1 MRLRIHGAVYIN
13 RTHPEASP
21 VFRMTVSRIGRPSRD
36 MVYVREILRGGAKLA
51 KRTERKLRLDAP
63 TRLLAGRI
71 WRDYVRHHLGKILIA
86 MLFMI
91 AIAAATGGQ
100 ARLIEP
106 ALDRVLVAGDAQLV
120 WMIPLAFFAIS
131 VLKGCASYGQAVL
144 MQRVGLRVV
153 TTIQSQMFA
162 RIIGADLAFLQDDA
176 TGKLISRFTNDVN
189 YLREAVVKTVT
200 GSVRDLL
207 TVVVLIGVMFYT
219 HWVMAMMAFIVFPLS
234 LWPIIYIGRRLRRIA
249 ANTQAEL
256 GVLTALLDDV
266 FKGVRQVKA
275 YGMEVHEQRRADH
288 RFESIFRFFLKSVSV
303 RARSYP
309 IMESL
314 GGLAIASVL
323 CYGGYQVLHG
333 ETTVGKLIAF
343 LTALVMAYQPVRGL
357 AALNASLQEGL
368 AAAQRIFAMIDY
380 RPAIIDGPDAVALK
394 VDQGV
399 VRLNDVHF
407 AYGGEIPALRGVTIT
422 IPAGATAALVGPS
435 GAGKSTVLN
444 LLLRFHEVSGGSIT
458 IDGQDIR
465 QVTIQSL
472 RRSIALVSQEIGLF
486 DTSVRDNIAYGDPD
500 ADDDAI
506 VAAARAAAAHDFIT
520 ELPQGYDTMI
530 GERGQR
536 LSGGQRQRLS
546 IARAM
551 LRDAPILL
559 LDEATSALDTESE
572 RQVQAAL
579 KRLMANRTT
588 LVIAHRLSTVADA
601 DIIYVLDG
609 GNLAEQGT
617 DGELLTRGGL
627 YARLSRLQFGRGE
640 AAAADAAQA
649 RA

>member
-1 MRLRIHGAVYIN
+1 MARFITPVRA
-13 RTHPEASP
+13 RTQPAMALS
-21 VFRMTVSRIGRPSRD
+21 SIGRPSRGV
-36 MVYVREILRGGAKLA
+36 VYVREIVQGGSKLA
-51 KRTERKLRLDAP
+51 KRTKRKIRLDAP
-63 TRLLAGRI
+63 TRLLARRI
-71 WRDYVRHHLGKILIA
+71 WRDYVRHHRGKILVS
-86 MLFMI
+86 MLFMV

-106 ALDRVLVAGDAQLV
+106 ALDRVLVTGDAQLV

-131 VLKGCASYGQAVL
+131 VLKGFASYGQSVL
-144 MQRVGLRVV
+144 MQQVGLRVV
-153 TTIQSQMFA
+153 TTLQSQMFD
-162 RIIGADLAFLQDDA
+162 RIVAADLAFMQSDA

-189 YLREAVVKTVT
+189 YLRNAVIKTVT

-207 TVVVLIGVMFYT
+207 TVIVLVGVMFYT
-219 HWVMAMMAFIVFPLS
+219 HWVMAMLAFVVFPLS

-249 ANTQAEL
+249 ANTQNEL

-266 FKGVRQVKA
+266 FKGARQVKA
-275 YGMEVHEQRRADH
+275 YGMEAHERRRADAM
-288 RFESIFRFFLKSVSV
+288 FESIYRFVLKSAVV

-323 CYGGYQVLHG
+323 CYGGYQVLSG

-357 AALNASLQEGL
+357 AAMNASLQEGL
-368 AAAQRIFAMIDY
+368 AAAQRIFDMIDH
-380 RPAIIDGPDAVALK
+380 RPSIVDAPDAAPLK
-394 VDQGV
+394 VDRGI
-399 VRLNDVHF
+399 VRLDGVHF
-407 AYGGEIPALRGVTIT
+407 AYGGDNPALRGVTID

-444 LLLRFHEVSGGSIT
+444 LLLRFHDVSAGSIT

-465 QVTIQSL
+465 EVSIQSL

-486 DTSVRDNIAYGDPD
+486 DISVRNNIAYGDPQ
-500 ADDDAI
+500 ADDAAI
-506 VAAARAAAAHDFIT
+506 VAAAKAAAAHDFIT
-520 ELPQGYDTMI
+520 ELPQGYDTRI
-530 GERGQR
+530 GERGMR

-559 LDEATSALDTESE
+559 LDEATSALDTQSE
-572 RQVQAAL
+572 QQVRAAL

-588 LVIAHRLSTVADA
+588 LVIAHRLSTIADA
-601 DIIYVLDG
+601 DIIYVMDNG
-609 GNLAEQGT
+609 QVAEQGANA
-617 DGELLTRGGL
+617 ELLARDGL
-627 YARLSRLQFGRGE
+627 YARLSRLQFGH
-640 AAAADAAQA
+640 AAKA
-649 RA
+649 

>member
-1 MRLRIHGAVYIN
+1 
-13 RTHPEASP
+13 
-21 VFRMTVSRIGRPSRD
+21 
-36 MVYVREILRGGAKLA
+36 
-51 KRTERKLRLDAP
+51 
-63 TRLLAGRI
+63 
-71 WRDYVRHHLGKILIA
+71 
-86 MLFMI
+86 MLFMV

-106 ALDRVLVAGDAQLV
+106 ALDRVLVTGDTQLV

-131 VLKGCASYGQAVL
+131 VLKGFASYGQSVL
-144 MQRVGLRVV
+144 MQQVGLRVV
-153 TTIQSQMFA
+153 TTLQSQMFE
-162 RIIGADLAFLQDDA
+162 RIVAADLAFIQGDA

-189 YLREAVVKTVT
+189 YLRNAVIKTVT

-207 TVVVLIGVMFYT
+207 TVIVLVGVMFYT
-219 HWVMAMMAFIVFPLS
+219 HWVMAMLVFVVFPLS

-266 FKGVRQVKA
+266 FKGARQVKA
-275 YGMEVHEQRRADH
+275 YGMEAHEQQRADTM
-288 RFESIFRFFLKSVSV
+288 FESIFRFVLKSAAV

-323 CYGGYQVLHG
+323 CYGGYQVLNG

-357 AALNASLQEGL
+357 AAMNASLQEGL
-368 AAAQRIFAMIDY
+368 AAAQRIFAMIDH
-380 RPAIIDGPDAVALK
+380 RPSIVDAPDAAPLK
-394 VDQGV
+394 VGRGV
-399 VRLNDVHF
+399 IRLDGVHF
-407 AYGGEIPALRGVTIT
+407 AYGGDIPALRGVTID
-422 IPAGATAALVGPS
+422 IPAGATVALVGPS

-444 LLLRFHEVSGGSIT
+444 LLLRFHDVSDGSIT

-465 QVTIQSL
+465 QATIQSL
-472 RRSIALVSQEIGLF
+472 HQSIALVSQEIGLF
-486 DTSVRDNIAYGDPD
+486 DISVRDNIAYGDPN
-500 ADDDAI
+500 ADDAAI
-506 VAAARAAAAHDFIT
+506 VAAAKAAAAHEFIA
-520 ELPQGYDTMI
+520 ELPQGYDTRI
-530 GERGQR
+530 GERGLR

-559 LDEATSALDTESE
+559 LDEATSALDTQSE
-572 RQVQAAL
+572 QQVRAAL

-588 LVIAHRLSTVADA
+588 LVIAHRLSTIADA
-601 DIIYVLDG
+601 DIIYVLDNG
-609 GNLAEQGT
+609 QVAEQGT
-617 DGELLTRGGL
+617 NAELLARGGL
-627 YARLSRLQFGRGE
+627 YARLSRLQFGNAP
-640 AAAADAAQA
+640 AAKA
-649 RA
+649 

>member
-1 MRLRIHGAVYIN
+1 
-13 RTHPEASP
+13 
-21 VFRMTVSRIGRPSRD
+21 
-36 MVYVREILRGGAKLA
+36 MVYVREIVQGGSKLA
-51 KRTERKLRLDAP
+51 KRTKRKLRLDAP

-71 WRDYVRHHLGKILIA
+71 WRDYVRHHRGKILLS
-86 MLFMI
+86 MLFMV

-106 ALDRVLVAGDAQLV
+106 ALDRVLVTGDTQLV

-131 VLKGCASYGQAVL
+131 VLKGFASYGQSVL
-144 MQRVGLRVV
+144 MQQVGLRVV
-153 TTIQSQMFA
+153 TTLQSQMFE
-162 RIIGADLAFLQDDA
+162 RIVAADLAFIQGDA

-189 YLREAVVKTVT
+189 YLRNAVIKTVT

-207 TVVVLIGVMFYT
+207 TVIVLVGVMFYT
-219 HWVMAMMAFIVFPLS
+219 HWVMAMLVLVVFPLS

-266 FKGVRQVKA
+266 FKGARQVKA
-275 YGMEVHEQRRADH
+275 YGMEAHEQQRADTM
-288 RFESIFRFFLKSVSV
+288 FESIFRFVLKSAAV

-323 CYGGYQVLHG
+323 CYGGYQVLNG

-357 AALNASLQEGL
+357 AAMNASLQEGL
-368 AAAQRIFAMIDY
+368 AAAQRIFAMIDH
-380 RPAIIDGPDAVALK
+380 RPSIVDAPDAAPLK
-394 VDQGV
+394 VGRGV
-399 VRLNDVHF
+399 IRLDGVHF
-407 AYGGEIPALRGVTIT
+407 AYGGDIPALRGVTID
-422 IPAGATAALVGPS
+422 IPAGATVALVGPS

-444 LLLRFHEVSGGSIT
+444 LLLRFHDVSDGSIT

-465 QVTIQSL
+465 QATIQSL
-472 RRSIALVSQEIGLF
+472 HQSIALVSQEIGLF
-486 DTSVRDNIAYGDPD
+486 DISVRDNIAYGDPH
-500 ADDDAI
+500 ADDAAI
-506 VAAARAAAAHDFIT
+506 VAAAKAAAAHEFIA
-520 ELPQGYDTMI
+520 ELPQGYDTRI
-530 GERGQR
+530 GERGLR

-559 LDEATSALDTESE
+559 LDEATSALDTQSE
-572 RQVQAAL
+572 QQVRAAL

-588 LVIAHRLSTVADA
+588 LVIAHRLSTIADA
-601 DIIYVLDG
+601 DIIYVLDNG
-609 GNLAEQGT
+609 QVAEQGT
-617 DGELLTRGGL
+617 NAELLARGGL
-627 YARLSRLQFGRGE
+627 YARLSRLQFGNAP
-640 AAAADAAQA
+640 AAKA
-649 RA
+649 